1 MRNYY
6 RKFSRQFHLW
16 AALVIF
22 LPVIIVVTSGVLLQV
37 KKEFTWIQPS
47 TMKGSQGSPSLDF
60 EDILVIAKTVPQA
73 QINTWNDIDRL
84 DVRPSKGVI
93 KIQAQ
98 NAWEIQIDGATG
110 DILQTAYRRSDTIE
124 QIHDGS
130 WFFEGAKLWV
140 FLPSAIVLWLIWATG
155 LVLLYTTL
163 KSKYK
168 KNHHQNRR

>member
-1 MRNYY
+1 MPNQY

-47 TMKGSQGSPSLDF
+47 TMKGSQREPSLSF
-60 EDILVIAKTVPQA
+60 EQILLIAKTVPQA

-93 KIQAQ
+93 KIQAK
-98 NAWEIQIDGATG
+98 NAWEIQINGETG
-110 DILQTAYRRSDTIE
+110 EILQTAYRRSDTIE

-130 WFFEGAKLWV
+130 WFFESAKLWV

-168 KNHHQNRR
+168 KNRYQQQR